1 MIKDTTN
8 DVNTFQFK
16 FKYKLNLLNTNKK
29 GSCLISRL
37 RAGRTGRV
45 GREAAEKMSSCPPR
59 RRGAGAPGGTCML

>member
-29 GSCLISRL
+29 GSCL
-37 RAGRTGRV
+37 T
-45 GREAAEKMSSCPPR
+45 
-59 RRGAGAPGGTCML
+59 